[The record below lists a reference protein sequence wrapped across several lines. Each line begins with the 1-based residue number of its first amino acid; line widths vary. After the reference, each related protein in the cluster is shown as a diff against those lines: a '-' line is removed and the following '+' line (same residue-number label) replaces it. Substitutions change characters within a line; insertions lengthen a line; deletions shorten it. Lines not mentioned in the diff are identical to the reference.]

1 MVKYEH
7 KVAETN
13 DNRNGR
19 QTIIR
24 HWARYDQIK
33 INIDMYE
40 ELEGHIIWL
49 RKKIIRLVCILVEDR
64 WKL

>member
-7 KVAETN
+7 KVAEIN

-24 HWARYDQIK
+24 HWARYDQKK

-49 RKKIIRLVCILVEDR
+49 RKRSTI
-64 WKL
+64 